1 MNPSIPLLIGGS
13 VGLLL
18 ALLTGFFGYKL
29 ARFLLPLSG
38 LAMLEGLIYIY
49 LYDLL
54 TLDTMSTW
62 LFFGGTAIAIYL
74 ILFFVKRLAGFFTGF
89 TGSALLLIYAV
100 NVLALQS
107 FSLLYPVVLTLC
119 VMGGLLTA
127 VYKKV
132 GVVISTSILGGCA
145 AAYLGLYIYLQ
156 GADMSAFLGGNI
168 LTPLAGFM
176 SENALLIAGVALGLT
191 LVSLLVQLGVTAKKQ
206 VLADDS
212 PAFKSKRKEKAS
224 EPDVWSGDM
233 GY

>member
-38 LAMLEGLIYIY
+38 LAVLEGLVYIY

-54 TLDTMSTW
+54 TLDAVSTW
-62 LFFGGTAIAIYL
+62 LFFGGTGIAIYL
-74 ILFFVKRLAGFFTGF
+74 ILFFVKRLAGFFTGLA
-89 TGSALLLIYAV
+89 GSALLLIYAV

-119 VMGGLLTA
+119 VMAGLLTA

-132 GVVISTSILGGCA
+132 GVVISTSIFGGCA

-156 GADMSAFLGGNI
+156 GADLSAFQDGNVFV
-168 LTPLAGFM
+168 PLAGFL
-176 SENALLIAGVALGLT
+176 SGNALLIAGVALGLT
-191 LVSLLVQLGVTAKKQ
+191 LVSLLVQFGVTAKKQ

-212 PAFKSKRKEKAS
+212 PPKRKEKAS

>member
-38 LAMLEGLIYIY
+38 LAVLEGLIYIY

-54 TLDTMSTW
+54 TLDGIGTW
-62 LFFGGTAIAIYL
+62 LFFGGTAIAVYL
-74 ILFFVKRLAGFFTGF
+74 VLFFVKQLAGFFAGLL
-89 TGSALLLIYAV
+89 GSALLLIFAVYAAG
-100 NVLALQS
+100 LHS
-107 FSLLYPVVLTLC
+107 FELLYPVVLTLS
-119 VMGGLLTA
+119 VMAGLLTA

-132 GVVISTSILGGCA
+132 GVVISTSVLGGCA

-156 GADMSAFLGGNI
+156 GTDISAFQKGN
-168 LTPLAGFM
+168 LFVPLESFL
-176 SENALLIAGVALGLT
+176 SDNVLLITGVALGLT
-191 LVSLLVQLGVTAKKQ
+191 LVSLLVQFGVTAKKQ
-206 VLADDS
+206 VLSDDKEV
-212 PAFKSKRKEKAS
+212 FKPKRKEKAD
-224 EPDVWSGDM
+224 PDVWTGDM